1 MAEPAD
7 RATLS
12 RIPQV
17 DRLLGR
23 PELAGL
29 VVEHGRPQV
38 VAALRAQL
46 GRLRG
51 LARGGALDAAQLEPG
66 AIAASL
72 AGELAERS
80 RSSYRRVINATGVI
94 LHTGLGRAPLSAEAV
109 AALAATAGGAQRV
122 ELDLPTG
129 QRGGREE
136 GCVTLLRELVG
147 GEDAAIVNNNAG
159 ATLLVLAALARGRRV
174 LLSRGEMVEIGGS
187 YRVPDVM
194 AESGAILTE
203 VGTTNRTRLADY
215 ERACS
220 EEVGLILKVHTSNYR
235 IVGFT
240 EEASIDELVA
250 LGRQRGIPVVHD
262 LGSGSLF
269 DLAAEGIAGEPEVRR
284 SVASGADV
292 VCFSGDKLL
301 GGPQAGVLVGRR
313 EAVGRCRRH
322 PLFRALRPG
331 RLVYTALEATLRLY
345 AAGPQVARERVPAL
359 ARLLAPP
366 PRLEARARRLARR
379 LARLPGIQAAAVPCA
394 GQAGSG
400 SLPQLE
406 LAGWGVR
413 LSLAGCSADDLARR
427 LRTGEP
433 AVVPRIE
440 DGAVLLDLRSV
451 GEEEQAELV
460 RALTTPPSA
469 AGCAAAAR
477 PPAR

>member
-1 MAEPAD
+1 MPEPAD
-7 RATLS
+7 RASLS

-17 DRLLGR
+17 DRLLGH
-23 PELAGL
+23 PEVAGAIH
-29 VVEHGRPQV
+29 EHGRPRV
-38 VAALRAQL
+38 VAALRAEL

-51 LARGGALDAAQLEPG
+51 LARAGALDEAELEG
-66 AIAASL
+66 TAIVERL
-72 AGELAERS
+72 RRELAVRGK
-80 RSSYRRVINATGVI
+80 SSYRRVINATGVI
-94 LHTGLGRAPLSAEAV
+94 LHTGLGRAPLAAEAV

-122 ELDLPTG
+122 ELDLESG

-215 ERACS
+215 ERAFAD
-220 EEVGLILKVHTSNYR
+220 EVGLILKVHTSNYR

-250 LGRQRGIPVVHD
+250 LGRERHVPVVHD
-262 LGSGSLF
+262 LGSGSLL
-269 DLAAEGIAGEPEVRR
+269 DLAAAGIPGEPQVRR

-313 EAVGRCRRH
+313 EAIGRCRRH

-345 AAGPQVARERVPAL
+345 TAGPEAAREKVPAL
-359 ARLLAPP
+359 CRLLTPP
-366 PRLEARARRLARR
+366 ALLEARARRLARR
-379 LARLPGIQAAAVPCA
+379 LASPGTLQAKAVPCT

-413 LSLAGCSADDLARR
+413 LALAGRSADDLARR
-427 LRTGEP
+427 LRTGDP
-433 AVVPRIE
+433 AVVARIE
-440 DGAVLLDLRSV
+440 DGEVLLDLRSV
-451 GEEEQAELV
+451 GEEELGELAKAV
-460 RALTTPPSA
+460 SA
-469 AGCAAAAR
+469 VVG
-477 PPAR
+477 